1 MEERETVKSADG
13 GRISRLTTRRPYPL
27 CLSTGRKCARW
38 IKRLIRGI
46 LPLISTMDERI
57 IELSIVIEFE
67 SIYYKKKEEK
77 EKRERERE
85 RKSPRSLRRE
95 RIEMEISIFTSNRM
109 GNWGKFHSGSRRYPS
124 IPSELNFML

>member
-85 RKSPRSLRRE
+85 RESHHDPYEGKESKWKFQYLRP
-95 RIEMEISIFTSNRM
+95 IGWEIGENFTPVHDDIHR
-109 GNWGKFHSGSRRYPS
+109 FHPS
-124 IPSELNFML
+124 